1 MNTRIMAVAL
11 GVVGVACAMV
21 VGMSEPE
28 SRRLEAGGLEEIVLD
43 AEFHHLGDNFIGSW
57 VIPDPEGTSLEITFL
72 LNQGQIQRAK
82 TAHLEFFLLQNDW
95 SILIVNG
102 RRWSLPQTHLTSSTA
117 GLEIAGKTLFSIP
130 TSLLNMGLNSIIFES
145 TPHNR
150 NYDDFEFGEV
160 VLLLNK

>member
-21 VGMSEPE
+21 VGMGEPE
-28 SRRLEAGGLEEIVLD
+28 SRGLHGGLQEIVLD
-43 AEFHHLGDNFIGSW
+43 AEFHHLGDNFIEPW
-57 VIPDPEGTSLEITFL
+57 LIPDPEGTILEITFL

-95 SILIVNG
+95 GNLIVNG
-102 RRWSLPQTHLTSSTA
+102 RRWTLPETHLTSSGF
-117 GLEIAGKTLFSIP
+117 GLDIAAKTLFSIP
-130 TSLLNMGLNSIIFES
+130 TSILDMGLNSIVFES
-145 TPHNR
+145 TQHGKNF
-150 NYDDFEFGEV
+150 DDFEFGEV